1 MRAEIITIG
10 DELLIGQVVDTNSA
24 WMAQRLN
31 EVGISLYQITSV
43 HDDREH
49 ILKALDEAFSR
60 ADIVLTTGGLGPTK
74 DDITKHVMCEY
85 FGTTLV
91 EDPQVRAH
99 IHDLYKDRPEAL
111 NRLTATQWLVP
122 ASATILPNRV
132 GSAPIM
138 VFEYKSKVES
148 LNSKVNESKVESR
161 KSKVNEI
168 SEAVSTDS
176 QHSTLDIRHST
187 LNIQHSTFDSQ
198 HSTFDIQTPK
208 YLIALPGVPHEMKIA
223 MTEQVLPF
231 IRLKVKGE
239 RLEASETF
247 SSPSGRPLNSS
258 EASTK
263 HNKII
268 HKTILLSGIPE
279 SKLAILIED
288 WENALPSSIHLA
300 YLPKDG
306 IIRLRLSSYGE
317 ATEAEIQSYIDTL
330 LPLIGDYLLATEDIS
345 LEALAGRLLSQKG
358 MTIATAESC
367 TGGRLAAALN
377 AQSGSSAYYMG
388 SVVAYDNSVK
398 TNILGVS
405 SETLNT
411 DGAVSESTVRQMAEG
426 VRTLLHTDY
435 AIATSGIAGPTGGTP
450 DKPVGTV
457 WIAWA
462 TPEGTEAKC
471 FHFGAAREREQITL
485 RAVTESLV
493 HLIKSLN
500 TKQ

>member
-10 DELLIGQVVDTNSA
+10 DALLIGQVVDTNSA
-24 WMAQRLN
+24 WMAERLN
-31 EVGISLYQITSV
+31 EVGVELYQITSV
-43 HDDREH
+43 HDNREH

-91 EDPQVRAH
+91 EDAHVRAH
-99 IHDLYKDRPEAL
+99 IHDLYKERPDVL

-122 ASATILPNRV
+122 ACATILPNRV

-138 VFEYKSKVES
+138 VFDEFKVER
-148 LNSKVNESKVESR
+148 LKFKVNET
-161 KSKVNEI
+161 

-176 QHSTLDIRHST
+176 QHSTLDI
-187 LNIQHSTFDSQ
+187 QH
-198 HSTFDIQTPK
+198 PK
-208 YLIALPGVPHEMKIA
+208 YLIAMPGVPHEMKIA
-223 MTEQVLPF
+223 MMEQVLPF
-231 IRLKVKGE
+231 LRLKVKGE
-239 RLEASETF
+239 RREAMD
-247 SSPSGRPLNSS
+247 
-258 EASTK
+258 
-263 HNKII
+263 IV
-268 HKTILLSGIPE
+268 HKTILVHGIPE

-288 WENALPSSIHLA
+288 WENALPPSIHLA

-317 ATEAEIQSYIDTL
+317 ATEDELQSHIDTL
-330 LPLIGDYLLATEDIS
+330 LPLISDYLLATEDIS
-345 LEALAGRLLSQKG
+345 LEALAGRLLKQQG

-398 TNILGVS
+398 TNVLGVS
-405 SETLNT
+405 PETLNT

-462 TPEGTEAKC
+462 TPEGTQAQC

-485 RAVTESLV
+485 RAVTEALV
-493 HLIKSLN
+493 RLVKTLS
-500 TKQ
+500 TQSAAGC